1 MGGDYKKLEL
11 ESRLTK
17 RKKRKSHYEDEAYL
31 PSKVIVRIRGANRS
45 ENAQHSPW
53 HIPGTQ

>member
-17 RKKRKSHYEDEAYL
+17 SKKRKSHHEDEAYL
-31 PSKVIVRIRGANRS
+31 PSKVIVKIRGANRS
-45 ENAQHSPW
+45 ENAQHSS
-53 HIPGTQ
+53 

>member
-17 RKKRKSHYEDEAYL
+17 RKKSHYEDEAYL

-45 ENAQHSPW
+45 ENAQHSS
-53 HIPGTQ
+53 

>member
-1 MGGDYKKLEL
+1 LGGDYKKLEL

-31 PSKVIVRIRGANRS
+31 PSKVIVRIRSANRS
-45 ENAQHSPW
+45 ENAQHSP
-53 HIPGTQ
+53 